1 MLTQVEMI
9 KTHLKRYGSITSWE
23 AIKRYKI
30 TRLSSVIYI
39 LIHRDGWEFKK
50 ERIYTRKW
58 FYLFRKKKFVKYI
71 LKKGK

>member
-9 KTHLKRYGSITSWE
+9 KIHLKKYGSITSWE
-23 AIKRYKI
+23 AIKKYSI

-39 LIHRDGWEFKK
+39 LIHRDGWKFEK

-71 LKKGK
+71 LKKGE